1 MYAARQHMIETDTAV
16 AVMPPPHPSPSQTAA
31 TNRYRKEDS
40 MNLTP
45 VQVIGRVYDV
55 AILAIKKNDKD
66 LARRAINELISALNF
81 DYQEVSLGLFKLYD
95 YCKTCLRAGKDQE
108 ALSILQELRAAWG
121 EAFHV

>member
-1 MYAARQHMIETDTAV
+1 MYAARQHMTETDTAV
-16 AVMPPPHPSPSQTAA
+16 AVMPPPSPSQTAA

-108 ALSILQELRAAWG
+108 ALNILQELRAAWG